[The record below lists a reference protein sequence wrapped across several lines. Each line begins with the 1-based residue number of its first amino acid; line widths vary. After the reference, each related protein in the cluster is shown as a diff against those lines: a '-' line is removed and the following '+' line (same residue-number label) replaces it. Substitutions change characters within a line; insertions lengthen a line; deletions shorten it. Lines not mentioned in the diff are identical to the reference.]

1 MMEPQRSKSSL
12 QMRGVIFDW
21 AGTIVDHGSLAPV
34 TAFQQ
39 VFLRHN
45 VAITVAEARQ
55 PMGLEKRAHIEA
67 LLAIPRIGKLWS
79 EVHQRAAN
87 SRDIDTMYEEFLP
100 VQLETLASH
109 SAVIPGVL
117 ETLEACRKQGLK
129 LGSSSGFARP
139 IMDRLAQLAAKQG
152 LVMDAVVSA
161 TEVPAGRPEPWMNFA
176 NMQQLDIYPP
186 AAVVVV
192 DDTAVGV
199 AAGRN
204 AGAWSVGVIETGN
217 LFGLTSQELA
227 ELPPSERKAK
237 FESAKQE
244 MLAAGAHFAIDSVA
258 SLPKLLPEINSLLE
272 RGERP

>member
-1 MMEPQRSKSSL
+1 MEPKLTKPSL
-12 QMRGVIFDW
+12 QLRGVIFDW

-34 TAFQQ
+34 AAFQQ

-55 PMGLEKRAHIEA
+55 PMGLEKRAHIES
-67 LLAIPRIGKLWS
+67 LLAIPRIGKLWT
-79 EVHQRAAN
+79 EVHQRDAN
-87 SRDIDTMYEEFLP
+87 ERDIDTMYEEFLP
-100 VQLETLASH
+100 VQLETLNNH
-109 SAVIPGVL
+109 SAVIPSVL
-117 ETLEACRKQGLK
+117 EALKICRKQGLK

-139 IMDRLAQLAAKQG
+139 IMDRLVQLAAQQG

-161 TEVPAGRPEPWMNFA
+161 SEVPAGRPEPWMNFA

-217 LFGLTSQELA
+217 MFGLSSQELVA
-227 ELPPSERKAK
+227 LPPAERTEK
-237 FESAKQE
+237 FHAAQQE
-244 MLAAGAHFAIDSVA
+244 LLAAGAHFAIDSVA
-258 SLPKLLPEINSLLE
+258 SLPKLLPEINALLG

>member
-1 MMEPQRSKSSL
+1 
-12 QMRGVIFDW
+12 
-21 AGTIVDHGSLAPV
+21 
-34 TAFQQ
+34 
-39 VFLRHN
+39 
-45 VAITVAEARQ
+45 
-55 PMGLEKRAHIEA
+55 MGLEKRAHIEA
-67 LLAIPRIGKLWS
+67 LLAIPRIGKLWT

-87 SRDIDTMYEEFLP
+87 DRDIDTMYEEFLP
-100 VQLETLASH
+100 VQLETLANH
-109 SAVIPGVL
+109 SAVIPGVI
-117 ETLEACRKQGLK
+117 EALAHCRGCGLK

-139 IMDRLAQLAAKQG
+139 IMDRLVSLAAKQG

-161 TEVPAGRPEPWMNFA
+161 SEVPAGRPAPWMNFA
-176 NMQQLDIYPP
+176 NMQLLDIYPP

-227 ELPPSERKAK
+227 DFPPAERQEK
-237 FESAKQE
+237 FEAAKQE

-258 SLPKLLPEINSLLE
+258 SLPALLSEIKASLE